1 MSCYEWFWLL
11 LKAFENIYIYIYIFF
26 YRLLSSLILEYP
38 IDGIVSLSVYFRE
51 EQLNG
56 LTYLLTVIY
65 G

>member
-1 MSCYEWFWLL
+1 MILT
-11 LKAFENIYIYIYIFF
+11 AFKSIWKYIYIYIYIFF